1 MIRALF
7 YRGRPHLHA
16 SLLARPFDERP
27 RVTVAAIAERLR
39 REVQQRREAWSTSAG
54 SLSVAIVPDVDVR
67 IANFTALQAEVYA
80 ASCATALPEQLGAMS
95 V

>member
-7 YRGRPHLHA
+7 YRGRHHLHA

-39 REVQQRREAWSTSAG
+39 REARQRREALGTA
-54 SLSVAIVPDVDVR
+54 SVVIEPDVHQFDAGVR
-67 IANFTALQAEVYA
+67 RALLGLFSNPEQFA
-80 ASCATALPEQLGAMS
+80 PEQLGAMS